1 MEEKL
6 EKAWWQPALAVFGEI
21 TGWIVAPIIILL
33 YGGRWLDERFDTA
46 PWFFL
51 GLTALA
57 VVITMVG
64 VVRVGSRYMKQ
75 IEKDTQAQNNNDS
88 NNKRNS

>member
-1 MEEKL
+1 MAEEN

-21 TGWIVAPIIILL
+21 TGWIVAPVVISL
-33 YGGRWLDERFDTA
+33 YGGRWLDQRFDTA

-57 VVITMVG
+57 VIITMVG
-64 VVRVGSRYMKQ
+64 VVRVGSRYMKEV
-75 IEKDTQAQNNNDS
+75 EKDSQPQNNNDR
-88 NNKRNS
+88 NNQSHR